1 MGIHDVE
8 VPAAGLKNNI
18 YDVEVP
24 AVGTRNNMSPTAN
37 KRKLTD
43 KEKKENNNL

>member
-8 VPAAGLKNNI
+8 VPTVGLKNNI

-24 AVGTRNNMSPTAN
+24 AMGMRNNMSPTA
-37 KRKLTD
+37 KTRKFTD
-43 KEKKENNNL
+43 E